1 MTQFASTPRCVLVTG
16 AGSGI
21 GAGIA
26 TELARDGHHVIVT
39 DLSADAARAVAQ
51 AIRDEGG
58 SAEAHALDVTS
69 DASVANVLAA
79 LSRPVD
85 VLVNNAGLQHV
96 ARLEEFPMEK
106 WELLVQVMLIGVARL
121 TRAVLPGM
129 RERGFGR
136 IVNIGSIHSLVASPF
151 KSAYVA
157 AKHGLLGF
165 SKVIALETSDVDVT
179 INTICPTYVKTPLVD
194 RQIADQARTRGI
206 PESQVVSEVML
217 KPMPKGVFITFE
229 ELAGITAFLMSPAA
243 RNITGHTIDVDGG
256 WTVQ

>member
-1 MTQFASTPRCVLVTG
+1 MTSRCILITG

-26 TELARDGHHVIVT
+26 AELAAAGHHLVIT
-39 DLSADAARAVAQ
+39 DLDLAAANAVAKQ
-51 AIRDEGG
+51 LHDAGG

-69 DASVANVLAA
+69 DDSVAAALAA

-96 ARLEEFPMEK
+96 APLEEFPIAK
-106 WELLVQVMLIGVARL
+106 WDFLIQVMLVGVARL
-121 TRAVLPGM
+121 TRALLPGM

-136 IVNIGSIHSLVASPF
+136 IVNIGSIHSLVASPY

-165 SKVIALETSDVDVT
+165 SKVIALETAGSDIT

-194 RQIADQARTRGI
+194 KQIADQARTRGI
-206 PESQVVSEVML
+206 SESQVVSEVML
-217 KPMPKGVFITFE
+217 KPMPKGVFISFE
-229 ELAGITAFLMSPAA
+229 ELAGITAFLISPAA

>member
-1 MTQFASTPRCVLVTG
+1 MTARCILITG

-26 TELARDGHHVIVT
+26 TELAAAGHHIVVT
-39 DLSADAARAVAQ
+39 DVTLEAPHNVVGAIHAAN
-51 AIRDEGG
+51 G
-58 SAEAHALDVTS
+58 SAEALVLDVTS
-69 DASVANVLAA
+69 DDSVAAA
-79 LSRPVD
+79 LAQVSRPVD

-96 ARLEEFPMEK
+96 APLEEFPIDK
-106 WELLVQVMLIGVARL
+106 WNFLVQVMLVGVARL
-121 TRAVLPGM
+121 TRALLPGM

-136 IVNIGSIHSLVASPF
+136 IVNIGSIHSLVASPY

-157 AKHGLLGF
+157 AKHGLVGF
-165 SKVIALETSDVDVT
+165 SKVVALETADTDVT

-243 RNITGHTIDVDGG
+243 RNITGHTIEVDGG

>member
-1 MTQFASTPRCVLVTG
+1 MTPRCILITG

-26 TELARDGHHVIVT
+26 AELARAGHHLVVT
-39 DLSADAARAVAQ
+39 DVNRDAAEAVAQ
-51 AIRDEGG
+51 SLREAGG
-58 SAEAHALDVTS
+58 SAEARALDVTS
-69 DASVANVLAA
+69 DDSIAAALAA
-79 LSRPVD
+79 LSHPVD

-96 ARLEEFPMEK
+96 APLEEFPMAK
-106 WELLVQVMLIGVARL
+106 WEFLVDVMLVGVARL

-129 RERGFGR
+129 RARGFGR
-136 IVNIGSIHSLVASPF
+136 IVNIGSIHSLVASPY

-165 SKVIALETSDVDVT
+165 SKVVALETSDTDIT

-194 RQIADQARTRGI
+194 MQIADQARTRGI
-206 PESQVVSEVML
+206 PESQVVAEVML

-229 ELAGITAFLMSPAA
+229 ELGGITAFLLSEHA

>member
-1 MTQFASTPRCVLVTG
+1 MTPRCILITG

-26 TELARDGHHVIVT
+26 TELAREGHHVVIT
-39 DLSADAARAVAQ
+39 DLALESAEAVASQ
-51 AIRDEGG
+51 IRSDGG
-58 SAEAHALDVTS
+58 SAEALALDVTS
-69 DASVANVLAA
+69 DDSVAAA
-79 LSRPVD
+79 LSAVSRPVD

-96 ARLEEFPMEK
+96 APLEDFPIAK
-106 WELLVQVMLIGVARL
+106 WEFLVQVMLVGVARL
-121 TRAVLPGM
+121 TRALLPGM

-136 IVNIGSIHSLVASPF
+136 IVNIGSIHSLVASPY

-165 SKVIALETSDVDVT
+165 SKVLALETADTDIT

-194 RQIADQARTRGI
+194 KQIADQARTRGI
-206 PESQVVSEVML
+206 PEDEVVSQVML

>member
-1 MTQFASTPRCVLVTG
+1 MTPRCILITG

-26 TELARDGHHVIVT
+26 TELAQAGHHIVVT
-39 DLSADAARAVAQ
+39 DLALAAAEEVATRIRAD
-51 AIRDEGG
+51 GG
-58 SAEAHALDVTS
+58 SAEALALDVTS
-69 DASVANVLAA
+69 DDSVAAALASV
-79 LSRPVD
+79 SRPVD

-96 ARLEEFPMEK
+96 SPLEDFPIAK
-106 WELLVQVMLIGVARL
+106 WDFLVQVMLVGVARL
-121 TRAVLPGM
+121 TRALLPGM
-129 RERGFGR
+129 RGRGFGR
-136 IVNIGSIHSLVASPF
+136 IVNIGSIHSLVASPY

-165 SKVIALETSDVDVT
+165 SKVLALETADTDVT

-194 RQIADQARTRGI
+194 KQIADQARTRGI
-206 PESQVVSEVML
+206 PEAEVVSQVML

>member
-1 MTQFASTPRCVLVTG
+1 MATRCILITG
-16 AGSGI
+16 AASGI

-26 TELARDGHHVIVT
+26 IELAAAGHHLVVT
-39 DLSADAARAVAQ
+39 DVNLEAAESIAAQ
-51 AIRDEGG
+51 IRGAGG
-58 SAEAHALDVTS
+58 SAEALVLDVTS
-69 DASVANVLAA
+69 DASVAAALAA
-79 LSRPVD
+79 ISRPVE

-96 ARLEEFPMEK
+96 APLEEFPVDK
-106 WELLVQVMLIGVARL
+106 WDFLVQVMLVGVARL

-129 RERGFGR
+129 RARAFGR
-136 IVNIGSIHSLVASPF
+136 VVNIGSIHSLVASPY

-157 AKHGLLGF
+157 AKHGLVGF
-165 SKVIALETSDVDVT
+165 SKVVALETADTDIT

-229 ELAGITAFLMSPAA
+229 ELAGITAFLLSPPA
-243 RNITGHTIDVDGG
+243 RNITGHTIAVDGG
-256 WTVQ
+256 WTIQ

>member
-1 MTQFASTPRCVLVTG
+1 MAMTQYCILVTG

-26 TELARDGHHVIVT
+26 TELAAAGHHLVVT
-39 DLSADAARAVAQ
+39 DLALDTAEAVAG
-51 AIRDEGG
+51 AIRDTGG
-58 SAEAHALDVTS
+58 SAEALALDVTS
-69 DASVANVLAA
+69 GASVEAMLAA

-85 VLVNNAGLQHV
+85 VLVNNAGLQHMSP
-96 ARLEEFPMEK
+96 LEEFPMDK
-106 WELLVQVMLIGVARL
+106 WDLLVQVMLVGVARL
-121 TRAVLPGM
+121 TRALLPGM

-136 IVNIGSIHSLVASPF
+136 IVNIGSIHSLVASPY

-157 AKHGLLGF
+157 AKHGLVGF
-165 SKVIALETSDVDVT
+165 SKVVALETADTDIT
-179 INTICPTYVKTPLVD
+179 INPLCPTYVKTPLVD

-217 KPMPKGVFITFE
+217 KPMPKGVFIGFD
-229 ELAGITAFLMSPAA
+229 ELAGITAFLLSPPA
-243 RNITGHTIDVDGG
+243 RNITGHTIEVDGG